1 MKIAAVTED
10 GVTISPHFGRAPYY
24 VVLTVED
31 GKVVGRE
38 QREKVA
44 HGHGHGGHVHIEGQ
58 THGFDAA
65 SQDTHGRMAAP
76 ISDCQLLLARGM
88 GMGAYQSL
96 VQAGIEPVI
105 TDLPVIDEAVAAYLA
120 GMLTNHLERLH

>member
-10 GVTISPHFGRAPYY
+10 GVTISQHFGRAPYY

-31 GKVVGRE
+31 GQVVGRE

-44 HGHGHGGHVHIEGQ
+44 HGRGAGGHVHVEGQ
-58 THGFDAA
+58 AHGFDAA

-76 ISDCQLLLARGM
+76 IADCQVLLARGM
-88 GMGAYQSL
+88 GWAHTKPATGRHSSHHHH
-96 VQAGIEPVI
+96 
-105 TDLPVIDEAVAAYLA
+105 D
-120 GMLTNHLERLH
+120 R